1 MGVGSE
7 GKFLVKQDALR
18 KDLPAGDELEQGYLS
33 TDPTVRVRLV
43 SGPDGT
49 RHAELTIKGKGMLT
63 RAEFNYP
70 IPVEDAEA
78 LLRLCRTALR
88 KRRRKLGRFELDH
101 FRDRDLWL
109 AEIELRG
116 ERERFDRPPWL
127 GEEVTEDPNYSNS
140 RLATPQRREEAGPMA
155 RATLPPLAAAFA
167 APPDDDPHA
176 QFE

>member
-1 MGVGSE
+1 MGVE
-7 GKFLVKQDALR
+7 IERKFLVRKELLP
-18 KDLPAGDELEQGYLS
+18 KDLPEPDELEQGYLC
-33 TDPTVRVRLV
+33 TDPAVRVRLV
-43 SGPDGT
+43 SRPDGT

-109 AEIELRG
+109 AEIELQG
-116 ERERFDRPPWL
+116 EGERFDRPPWL

-140 RLATPQRREEAGPMA
+140 RLATPQRRE
-155 RATLPPLAAAFA
+155 
-167 APPDDDPHA
+167 
-176 QFE
+176 